1 MTLIALM
8 NLAVTTAQ
16 EAGGGEYDSS
26 GAFPPFDPTYF
37 ASQIFWLLTSF
48 GALYLLMSRWILPRI
63 GGIIEER
70 RDRIA
75 DDLDAAQQIS
85 ADADQTRSAYEQALA
100 DARARAHHLAADAKA
115 AMDREI
121 AEETAEVDAEIAATS
136 AEAEK
141 ALGEARK
148 KALAEVRNIA
158 ASTAADAANHIGGLS
173 VTEKDADKTIEDL
186 GSRQENTA

>member
-8 NLAVTTAQ
+8 NMAVTAAQ
-16 EAGGGEYDSS
+16 EAGGGEQEAS

-37 ASQIFWLLTSF
+37 ASQIFWLLISF

-100 DARARAHHLAADAKA
+100 DARARAHHLAAEAKA

-158 ASTAADAANHIGGLS
+158 ASTAADAANRIGGLS
-173 VTEKDADKTIEDL
+173 VTDKDADKAIKALE
-186 GSRQENTA
+186 SR

>member
-8 NLAVTTAQ
+8 NLAVTAAE
-16 EAGGGEYDSS
+16 EAGGGEHEAS

-37 ASQIFWLLTSF
+37 ASQIFWLLITF

-100 DARARAHHLAADAKA
+100 DARARAHHLAAEAKA

-121 AEETAEVDAEIAATS
+121 ADETAEVDAGIAATS

-141 ALGEARK
+141 ALAEARR
-148 KALAEVRNIA
+148 KALAEVRTIA
-158 ASTAADAANHIGGLS
+158 ASTAVDVANHIGGLA
-173 VTEKDADKTIEDL
+173 VTGKDADKVIKALE
-186 GSRQENTA
+186 SRQEKRT

>member
-8 NLAVTTAQ
+8 NLAVTAAE
-16 EAGGGEYDSS
+16 EAGGGEHEAS

-37 ASQIFWLLTSF
+37 ASQIFWLLITF
-48 GALYLLMSRWILPRI
+48 AALYLLMSRWILPRI

-85 ADADQTRSAYEQALA
+85 AEADQTRSAYEQALA
-100 DARARAHHLAADAKA
+100 DARARAHNLA

-121 AEETAEVDAEIAATS
+121 ADETAEVDAEIAAKS

-141 ALGEARK
+141 TLADARA

-158 ASTAADAANHIGGLS
+158 APTAAEAANRIGGLS
-173 VTEKDADKTIEDL
+173 VTEKDADQAIKALE
-186 GSRQENTA
+186 SR